1 MAESLLLLAAVVAAF
16 YFILMR
22 PVLQQQKQR
31 RGDMSRLA
39 IGDEVITSG
48 GFYATVRDIQTREHG
63 PVEITFEVAP
73 GVLLRGTPE
82 AIGSITQPADALSSR
97 PGKAS

>member
-16 YFILMR
+16 YLILMR
-22 PVLQQQKQR
+22 PVLQQQKR
-31 RGDMSRLA
+31 RRADMSRLA
-39 IGDEVITSG
+39 IGDEVLTSG
-48 GFYATVRDIQTREHG
+48 GFYAVIRDIQTRESG
-63 PVEITFEVAP
+63 PVEISLEVAP

-82 AIGSITQPADALSSR
+82 VIGSITQPSDASSSR